1 MSICRFVRMNFGPP
15 IRYRKLSTSTF
26 NARKSRF
33 LLTEDNMPNYIP
45 EESEIAKFAN
55 LNAENLES
63 LNKKIANQQ
72 RSAKGG
78 VENLLIKN
86 PNFCQRSTFLSKIEI
101 FVKNPIFCQRSKF

>member
-78 VENLLIKN
+78 VEKCLY
-86 PNFCQRSTFLSKIEI
+86 STGGLYKTATNDFSKKI
-101 FVKNPIFCQRSKF
+101 S